1 MRALRVLSI
10 SLPATFAD
18 CIELFMPV
26 KDDPDPKWTYLV
38 GTLYLLRLVYL
49 LADGLPILETVTFTR
64 FDSVAVYLPLPE
76 KESDAIEVAVIRDSG
91 KIETRQVLI
100 RPKKDAHKRDTS
112 SATDDEIVYGESWPL
127 MLKE

>member
-1 MRALRVLSI
+1 MKALRVLSI

-18 CIELFMPV
+18 CVELFLPV

-49 LADGLPILETVTFTR
+49 LADALPMLETVTFTR
-64 FDSVAVYLPLPE
+64 LDSVAKYLPLPD
-76 KESDAIEVAVIRDSG
+76 KESDAIEVAVIRASG
-91 KIETRQVLI
+91 NIETRQILT
-100 RPKKDAHKRDTS
+100 RPKKDAS
-112 SATDDEIVYGESWPL
+112 SAPEDGIVYGESWPL